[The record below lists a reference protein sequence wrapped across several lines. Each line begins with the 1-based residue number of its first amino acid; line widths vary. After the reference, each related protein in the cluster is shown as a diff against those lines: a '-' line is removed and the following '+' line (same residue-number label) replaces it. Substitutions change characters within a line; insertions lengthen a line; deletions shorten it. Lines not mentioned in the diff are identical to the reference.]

1 MRRFFLLG
9 CLLLTASFLF
19 ASKYRIANVTYDVLG
34 ITRPYAIERN
44 VEVDKSRIFNSYT
57 ELNLYIK
64 DLEQQLIN
72 KRTFSASN
80 ISLTYDD
87 IKGDEEISLV
97 HLHIFTSDSKHL
109 LIVPYPKYDSNSGLT
124 LKAKIKDTN
133 FLGTMSAL
141 NADVEF
147 FSGEDSETSEWK
159 NKLGFSLSYDYP
171 FKMGSF
177 KSSWNNSL
185 SFSYTFGKDAP
196 EFNVTTGFTF
206 ILPFDTFSISLDL
219 KQSVIRNFDYK
230 KYGDDLYF
238 VEGATLSIPIILQK
252 IDNWGNVTWSPYV
265 SYTWNWDA
273 DGISTENKDLSSPIL
288 DFGHS
293 ISTSR
298 VNWIGNFRNGISATV
313 GQSLGYNFQKDQY
326 IPKVYTELMGYK
338 SAFKYVGFS
347 GRLYGFASYNG
358 TEKIGSKLRGIKDDQ
373 KYSGTDKKALDV
385 SAAILI
391 NLDMPI
397 HIITTDWCG
406 WIEAIFGE
414 ESKIAKAFGFMRYL
428 DFELQISPFVD
439 AALTRNT
446 ATGRTFS
453 IKDGFYSAGLEVLV
467 FPQKWR
473 SIEVRASLGVDVGR
487 KLIKKAVS
495 SLIDDSW
502 RTGSSYELYIGIG
515 LHY

>member
-1 MRRFFLLG
+1 MRRLFLTGLFFLL
-9 CLLLTASFLF
+9 ASLSF

-44 VEVDKSRIFNSYT
+44 VEIDKSRVFNSYT

-72 KRTFSASN
+72 KRTFNSSN

-109 LIVPYPKYDSNSGLT
+109 LIVPYPKYDSNTGLT
-124 LKAKIKDTN
+124 LKAKVKDTN
-133 FLGTMSAL
+133 FLGTMSPL

-147 FSGEDSETSEWK
+147 FSGEDSVTAEWK

-171 FKMGSF
+171 FKMGPF

-185 SFSYTFGKDAP
+185 SFSYTFGKDSP

-206 ILPFDTFSISLDL
+206 ILPFDTFSISLNL
-219 KQSVIRNFDYK
+219 KQSIIRNFDYK
-230 KYGDDLYF
+230 KYGDDFYF
-238 VEGATLSIPIILQK
+238 VEGATLSVPVILQK

-265 SYTWNWDA
+265 SYTWNWDH
-273 DGISTENKDLSSPIL
+273 DGISPDNKDLSSPIL
-288 DFGHS
+288 AFGHT
-293 ISTSR
+293 IGTSR
-298 VNWIGNFRNGISATV
+298 VNWRGNFRDGLSVTA
-313 GQSLGYNFQKDQY
+313 GQSLGYNFQKDTF
-326 IPKVYTELMGYK
+326 IPKVHAELIGYK

-358 TEKIGSKLRGIKDDQ
+358 TEKIGAKLRGIKDDM
-373 KYSGTDKKALDV
+373 KYDGTDKKALDV
-385 SAAILI
+385 PVAILFNI
-391 NLDMPI
+391 DMPI

-406 WIEAIFGE
+406 WIQAIFGE
-414 ESKIAKAFGFMRYL
+414 ESKMAKAFSFMRYL
-428 DFELQISPFVD
+428 DFELQISPFID
-439 AALTRNT
+439 AGLTKN
-446 ATGRTFS
+446 AVTGRIFS
-453 IKDGFYSAGLEVLV
+453 IQDGFYGAGFEMLI

-487 KLIKKAVS
+487 KIIKKVIP

-502 RTGSSYELYIGIG
+502 RSGSAYELYIGIG